1 MLAWCFI
8 VVTTHRIFPRA
19 LAEMSL
25 IFCGAKN
32 GRIAIWSVPWA
43 GGSSAYVGLTP
54 MLPLAEIA
62 DVVCD
67 CIMMSFGE

>member
-1 MLAWCFI
+1 MTSCVNTI
-8 VVTTHRIFPRA
+8 HRIFPRA
-19 LAEMSL
+19 LAQMSL

-62 DVVCD
+62 DVVCSYV
-67 CIMMSFGE
+67 ISRAV